1 MTMMNSVWLRTPEFI
16 ELYNK
21 TLSSPTMDVN
31 LIRAATDYL
40 SKEAKII
47 PVLCGGTGYAFLP
60 YVMNGGWND
69 RGAGWNPEEIWL
81 DK

>member
-1 MTMMNSVWLRTPEFI
+1 
-16 ELYNK
+16 
-21 TLSSPTMDVN
+21 MDVN